1 MSLKFVRIQGRL
13 GLKKSEIDVC
23 SIRLRLHVARFEG
36 PLGGLHPGAR
46 LVSLRERFAGCLSRL
61 ETACLFGLRGRA
73 RV

>member
-1 MSLKFVRIQGRL
+1 MSLKFVQGRL

-23 SIRLRLHVARFEG
+23 SIRLRLTRFEG